1 MKILRGAISNKTNA
15 VLPTLPFLEQ
25 KKQESGR

>member
-1 MKILRGAISNKTNA
+1 MKILRKAISNKTNA